1 MVRSKGNA
9 GGRVDA
15 ASLPGLTFDF
25 DKLSGKAMAAMPL
38 SNAQTRD
45 VESLLHPYTNLV
57 RFRETGPLVIE
68 RGKGVRVY
76 DERGKDYIEG
86 LAGLWCTALGWGEEA
101 LVEVAAEQMRRLAFG
116 HLFAGK
122 SHEPAIALAEKLKEI
137 APFQVGKVFFAN
149 SGSEANDTQ
158 IKLFWYASNARGERN
173 RKKIISRAKAYHG
186 VTIAAASLTSLPAN
200 HRSFDLPLD
209 FVRFAECPHHYH
221 GAEPGEG
228 EQDFSARLAGNLDA
242 LIQREGP
249 ETIAAMIVEPIQ
261 GAGGVILPPD
271 GYFAGI
277 QDVLARYGIP
287 LIADEVITGFGRTGN
302 RFGCTTYDIQPSCM
316 TLAKALSSAYLPI
329 SAVLISPDISRLIE
343 EESGRVG
350 TFGHGY
356 TYTGHPVAA
365 AVALKTIEI
374 FEERDI
380 LGHVRKVS
388 PRFLTRLSGLGKHP
402 LVGEAAGIGLIGAV
416 EIVADKQSRAN
427 FPPAM
432 LAAPTL
438 CRFIEEEGVIARP
451 MLGDRIALCP
461 PLVINEAEIGEMF
474 DRFERGLNRGL
485 DWAWNEAGGKQA

>member
-1 MVRSKGNA
+1 MDS
-9 GGRVDA
+9 
-15 ASLPGLTFDF
+15 
-25 DKLSGKAMAAMPL
+25 DKPAGKAIAAMPL
-38 SNAQTRD
+38 SNTQMRD

-57 RFRETGPLVIE
+57 RLRETGPLVIE
-68 RGKGVRVY
+68 RGEGVRVY
-76 DERGKDYIEG
+76 DDRGKDYIEG

-101 LVEVAAEQMRRLAFG
+101 LVEAATEQMRKLAFG

-122 SHEPAIALAEKLKEI
+122 SHEPAIALAEKLKDR
-137 APFQVGKVFFAN
+137 APFPVGRVFFAN

-158 IKLFWYASNARGERN
+158 IKLFWYANNARREPN

-200 HRSFDLPLD
+200 HHSFDLPLD
-209 FVRFAECPHHYH
+209 FVRFADCPHYYH
-221 GAEPGEG
+221 GAEPDES

-249 ETIAAMIVEPIQ
+249 ETIAAMIIEPIQ

-271 GYFAGI
+271 GYFRRI
-277 QDVLARYGIP
+277 QEVLARYGIP

-302 RFGCTTYDIQPSCM
+302 WFGCTTFGIEPATM

-329 SAVLISPDISRLIE
+329 SAVLISPEISGLIE
-343 EESGRVG
+343 EESGRIG

-365 AVALKTIEI
+365 AVALKTIVI
-374 FEERDI
+374 LEERDV
-380 LGHVRKVS
+380 LGHVRKVA
-388 PRFLTRLSGLGKHP
+388 PRFQSRLSSLHEHP

-416 EIVADKQSRAN
+416 EIVADKRSRAN

-432 LAAPTL
+432 LAAATI
-438 CRFIEEEGVIARP
+438 CRFIEDEGVIARP

-461 PLVINEAEIGEMF
+461 PLIITEMEIDEMF
-474 DRFERGLNRGL
+474 DRFQRGLDRGL
-485 DWAWNEAGGKQA
+485 DWAWRAGRSES

>member
-1 MVRSKGNA
+1 
-9 GGRVDA
+9 
-15 ASLPGLTFDF
+15 
-25 DKLSGKAMAAMPL
+25 MPL
-38 SNAQTRD
+38 SNAQMRD

-86 LAGLWCTALGWGEEA
+86 LSGLWCTALGWGEEA
-101 LVEVAAEQMRRLAFG
+101 LVEAATEQMRRLSFG

-137 APFQVGKVFFAN
+137 APFPVGKVFFAN

-158 IKLFWYASNARGERN
+158 IKLFWYANNARGESE
-173 RKKIISRAKAYHG
+173 RKKIISREKAYHG
-186 VTIAAASLTSLPAN
+186 VTIAAASLTNLPAN

-209 FVRFAECPHHYH
+209 FVRFAECPHHYRA
-221 GAEPGEG
+221 AELEEG
-228 EQDFSARLAGNLDA
+228 EEEFSERLAHSLES
-242 LIQREGP
+242 LIEREGP

-261 GAGGVILPPD
+261 GAGGVILPPK
-271 GYFAGI
+271 GYFQRI
-277 QDVLARYGIP
+277 EHVLGRYGIP
-287 LIADEVITGFGRTGN
+287 LIDDEVITGFGRTGN
-302 RFGCTTYDIQPSCM
+302 WFGCTTYGFHPATM

-329 SAVLISPDISRLIE
+329 SALLISPELSQLIE

-374 FEERDI
+374 FQERDI
-380 LGHVRKVS
+380 VGHVRNVS
-388 PRFLTRLSGLGKHP
+388 PRFLTRLTKLRDHP
-402 LVGEAAGIGLIGAV
+402 LVGEAAGIGLIGGI
-416 EIVADKQSRAN
+416 EIVADKAGKKN
-427 FPPAM
+427 FPPTK
-432 LAAPTL
+432 LAAPTI
-438 CRFIEEEGVIARP
+438 CRMIEEEGVIARP

-461 PLVINEAEIGEMF
+461 PLIITEGEIDEMF
-474 DRFERGLNRGL
+474 DRFGRGLDRGL
-485 DWAWNEAGGKQA
+485 DWAESKTTT